1 MKSPDKGPWCC
12 PCQGYHKIES
22 LLYRDG
28 DVLGAGLYADEL
40 VRDSEDLV
48 KAFQDASQFN
58 ASRTFDGIID
68 VATEI
73 GAQLHQHHWQ
83 RNIESHESHVSS
95 HTRLIGLIGKS
106 APEQRYMH

>member
-1 MKSPDKGPWCC
+1 MSAFDPVFLLLL
-12 PCQGYHKIES
+12 QGYHKIEI

-28 DVLGAGLYADEL
+28 DVQGASIYADEL

-48 KAFQDASQFN
+48 KAFQDKAQFS

-73 GAQLHQHHWQ
+73 GAL
-83 RNIESHESHVSS
+83 
-95 HTRLIGLIGKS
+95 S
-106 APEQRYMH
+106 APKIS

>member
-1 MKSPDKGPWCC
+1 MHLPTGLLLILALFTERGHLFEYTPFVRYFNRPDSKHCYGL
-12 PCQGYHKIES
+12 CQGYHKIES

-28 DVLGAGLYADEL
+28 DVQGAGIYADEL

-48 KAFQDASQFN
+48 KAFQDKTQFN

-73 GAQLHQHHWQ
+73 GAQCC
-83 RNIESHESHVSS
+83 NIWD
-95 HTRLIGLIGKS
+95 
-106 APEQRYMH
+106 